1 MGIQGIPPPGG
12 ESLEADNPY
21 TFLEGYEV
29 YDADQQKVGRIQRTV
44 YDAPG
49 DVLKYVV
56 ADGHPIPAEDLEVH
70 ADQEIVSVPYD
81 RQTIET
87 APRLED
93 FSGEFDAKLHA
104 HYGKTGR
111 P

>member
-1 MGIQGIPPPGG
+1 M
-12 ESLEADNPY
+12 ETDNPY

-29 YDADQQKVGRIQRTV
+29 YGVDRRKAGRIQRTV

-56 ADGHPIPAEDLEVH
+56 VDGRAIPAEDLDVH
-70 ADQEIVSVPYD
+70 ADTQSVSVPYD
-81 RQTIET
+81 RETIET
-87 APRLED
+87 APKLED
-93 FSGEFDAKLHA
+93 FSGEFDDKLHA
-104 HYGKTGR
+104 HYGKPGR